1 MARKKT
7 ATPTPAQEPEV
18 TNTQV
23 QEPAQVTDLAS
34 TPDPAPAEVP
44 EAPTPEEPTPEA
56 PAPEPEPTPEPEAA
70 PAPEPT
76 HAEKAPSFPFQATVC
91 VTLAILRRD
100 IPPATAEMLRPVATL
115 PQGTTVTIT
124 AIQDGYARLRNG
136 LWISAS
142 HITR

>member
-1 MARKKT
+1 MAARKKT
-7 ATPTPAQEPEV
+7 AAPAPEPEA
-18 TNTQV
+18 TNAQV
-23 QEPAQVTDLAS
+23 QEPAQATDLTS
-34 TPDPAPAEVP
+34 TPAPAPADVP
-44 EAPTPEEPTPEA
+44 EAPTPEVA
-56 PAPEPEPTPEPEAA
+56 PAPEPEPIPEEPA
-70 PAPEPT
+70 PAE
-76 HAEKAPSFPFQATVC
+76 EAPSFPFQATVC
-91 VTLAILRRD
+91 VALAVLRRD